1 MKGPPLNKN
10 TQGPLVPLPYYTPT
24 PTVLSTSVAFFN
36 VRVLSFLQRTFI
48 HSMTFELANSAVSP
62 ALSMPN
68 ALHGNVLINASSDY
82 CNSTVNTVYSVKIT
96 TLS

>member
-36 VRVLSFLQRTFI
+36 VRVLSFPYCSEDFNTFNNI
-48 HSMTFELANSAVSP
+48 
-62 ALSMPN
+62 
-68 ALHGNVLINASSDY
+68 
-82 CNSTVNTVYSVKIT
+82 
-96 TLS
+96 